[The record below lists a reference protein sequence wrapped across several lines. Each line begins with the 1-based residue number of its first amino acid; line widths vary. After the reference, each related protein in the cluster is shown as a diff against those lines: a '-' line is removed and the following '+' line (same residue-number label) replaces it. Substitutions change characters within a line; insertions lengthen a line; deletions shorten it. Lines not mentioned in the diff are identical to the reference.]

1 MAVLPWPATL
11 PQVPQK
17 GFTESIGINV
27 IRSSTDAGPAKQR
40 RRATRPSELNVNF
53 LMTTAQTQTLE
64 AFIKNLPTAVL
75 PQIPGISGTNRFTFP
90 HPRILGTTIE
100 VRIVPGS
107 NGEFFNLEY
116 MAPGYWSTSLKF
128 EVMP

>member
-1 MAVLPWPATL
+1 MAVLLWPTTL

-27 IRSSTDAGPAKQR
+27 LRSQTDAGPAKQR
-40 RRATRPSELNVNF
+40 RRATRLNEMNLSF
-53 LMTTAQTQTLE
+53 LMTTVQTQVLE
-64 AFIKNLPTAVL
+64 AFIKNLPTAT
-75 PQIPGISGTNRFTFP
+75 PPGISGTNRFKFP
-90 HPRILGTTIE
+90 HPRILDTTIE

-107 NGEFFNLEY
+107 NGEFFNLQY
-116 MAPGYWSTSLKF
+116 VAPGYWSTSLKF

>member
-17 GFTESIGINV
+17 GFTESIGISV
-27 IRSSTDAGPAKQR
+27 IRSATDAGPAKQR
-40 RRATRPSELNVNF
+40 RRATRPNEMSVNF
-53 LMTTAQTQTLE
+53 LMTTAQTQKLE
-64 AFIKNLPTAVL
+64 DFIKNLPTNTTT
-75 PQIPGISGTNRFTFP
+75 PGIAGVNRFTFP

-100 VRIVPGS
+100 VRIIPGS
-107 NGEFFNLEY
+107 NGEFFNLQY

>member
-1 MAVLPWPATL
+1 MAVLLWPTTL

-17 GFTESIGINV
+17 GFTESIGLNI
-27 IRSSTDAGPAKQR
+27 IRSQTEAGPAKQR
-40 RRATRPSELNVNF
+40 RRAARPNEMNLNF

-64 AFIKNLPTAVL
+64 AFIKNLPTAV
-75 PQIPGISGTNRFTFP
+75 PPGIGGTNRFIFP

-100 VRIVPGS
+100 VRIIPGS
-107 NGEFFNLEY
+107 GGEFFNCQY
-116 MAPGYWSTSLKF
+116 VAPGYWTTSLKF